1 MFCSHHILLSQKFCL
16 RFHMKRIGEE
26 IKSSKFFY
34 LILFWICF
42 ESRSSGETPFML
54 LSKWQYFRIK
64 YDHSKRKQN
73 SKDFFLSK
81 IIDKYILQCFW
92 HCIVF
97 NCKRYPPPL
106 AGLKTGGLV
115 GLWATFEGSF
125 SMFWGAKKI
134 WIFIFLNILATAL
147 KSYIKWP

>member
-1 MFCSHHILLSQKFCL
+1 MNKRNPKLIPTLILDLTMFCSHHILLSQKFCL

-54 LSKWQYFRIK
+54 LSKWQYLRIK

-73 SKDFFLSK
+73 SKDFFFKLLINRSCSVSGIALCLTAK
-81 IIDKYILQCFW
+81 DILP
-92 HCIVF
+92 HSLLP
-97 NCKRYPPPL
+97 N
-106 AGLKTGGLV
+106 
-115 GLWATFEGSF
+115 
-125 SMFWGAKKI
+125 KKVHV
-134 WIFIFLNILATAL
+134 NIQTCQ
-147 KSYIKWP
+147 